1 MFEKKNIKIIAG
13 ILVYAVIMIG
23 IFTPFSIFEKGEA
36 QKDEIDMAIE
46 LIRSAI
52 ASALDDIDR
61 WLPIDNGSYPLTNL
75 VDLARTIPIISRI
88 SIPIGILG
96 ILVGILDLI
105 PVLILIAID
114 LLLTIIYFIV
124 LFIPLINILVGFPLA
139 IVSFL
144 ILKPIIILSFDPIL
158 PLVGLGLV
166 GLGLGIWGVLD
177 LAEFLLEILEPML
190 STLFPTDFLTT
201 IGV

>member
-1 MFEKKNIKIIAG
+1 MFKNNIKIIAG
-13 ILVYAVIMIG
+13 ILVYALIMVG

-52 ASALDDIDR
+52 ASALDSTNG

-88 SIPIGILG
+88 SIAIGAGLG
-96 ILVGILDLI
+96 ICGILDLI
-105 PVLILIAID
+105 LVLILIAID
-114 LLLTIIYFIV
+114 ILLTIIFI
-124 LFIPLINILVGFPLA
+124 LTFFIPIINLVGVPILL
-139 IVSFL
+139 VKFL
-144 ILKPIIILSFDPIL
+144 ILKPIIILNI

-166 GLGLGIWGVLD
+166 GLGLVGLGLSIWGVPD

-201 IGV
+201 IGA

>member
-13 ILVYAVIMIG
+13 ILVYALIMVG

-52 ASALDDIDR
+52 ASALDDIDG

-75 VDLARTIPIISRI
+75 VDLSRTIPIISRI
-88 SIPIGILG
+88 LISIGILG
-96 ILVGILDLI
+96 ILVGFI
-105 PVLILIAID
+105 PILILIAMD
-114 LLLTIIYFIV
+114 SLLTAIYLPIFLIPIISFFIGVPV
-124 LFIPLINILVGFPLA
+124 LLVK
-139 IVSFL
+139 FL
-144 ILKPIIILSFDPIL
+144 ILKPIIILNI

-166 GLGLGIWGVLD
+166 CLGLLGLGLGIWGVSA

-190 STLFPTDFLTT
+190 STRFPTDFLTT
-201 IGV
+201 IGA

>member
-13 ILVYAVIMIG
+13 ILVYALIMVG

-52 ASALDDIDR
+52 ASALDDIDG

-75 VDLARTIPIISRI
+75 VDLSRTIPIISRI
-88 SIPIGILG
+88 LISIGILG
-96 ILVGILDLI
+96 ILVGFI
-105 PVLILIAID
+105 PILILIAMD
-114 LLLTIIYFIV
+114 SLLTAIYLPIFPIPIISFFIGVPV
-124 LFIPLINILVGFPLA
+124 LLVK
-139 IVSFL
+139 FL
-144 ILKPIIILSFDPIL
+144 ILKPIIILNI

-166 GLGLGIWGVLD
+166 CLGLLGLGLGIWGVSA

-190 STLFPTDFLTT
+190 STRFPTDFLTT
-201 IGV
+201 IGA